1 VDTPFGRIGPMPFQR
16 TGSHVERGFLIASGP
31 RIPAGVSPSDGHAID
46 LAPTILSL
54 IDAPVPDYMEGKPL
68 FARTAMSEPLLGTP

>member
-1 VDTPFGRIGPMPFQR
+1 MLLIGPMPFQR

-31 RIPAGVSPSDGHAID
+31 RIPAGVLPPRGHAID

-54 IDAPVPDYMEGKPL
+54 MDAPVPGYMEGKPL
-68 FARTAMSEPLLGTP
+68 FARTGVSEALLATP